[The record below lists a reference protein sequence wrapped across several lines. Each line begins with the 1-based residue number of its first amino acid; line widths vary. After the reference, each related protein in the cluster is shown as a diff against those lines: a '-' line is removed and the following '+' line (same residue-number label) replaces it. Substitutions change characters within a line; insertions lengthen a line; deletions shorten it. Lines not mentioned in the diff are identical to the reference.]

1 MPKVVITLPAYRAAQ
16 TVAKTVADVPA
27 ELSEHMILVDDASPD
42 DTVELARQLGL
53 RVYVH
58 TENRGYGANLKT
70 CYLKAL
76 EGSADV
82 VVVLHPDY
90 QYDPKA
96 VPLLIAPILAG
107 DADMTFGSRFAGVGD
122 PRSQG
127 MPFYRFM
134 GNRVTTVVQNAILG
148 TRFTEMHSGM
158 RAYTRDCILSLPFLG
173 YSDDFAF
180 ESQILVDAVVRKHRV
195 VEVPIPTRYTV
206 ESSSLNL
213 KGLFKYVWE
222 TVVYTALRTRQW
234 GRRGRRWPLSKRG
247 PAPHLEGVGGDK
259 AGAPRLSAA
268 GLSGDDTAKVMD
280 SVLTRIGA
288 YLLPGTTVAVVAGS
302 DDLLTQVSLRS
313 GWRRAEEAGDVAAAC
328 VVIGTMSRAADIA
341 AAAGSVRTSVHDE
354 GMLALVLAEDLAD
367 APPKVAEALWR
378 SGFELVEWDRL
389 GGVVPKATMLLAR
402 PVRAER
408 GSSQAS

>member
-1 MPKVVITLPAYRAAQ
+1 MPAYRAAQ

-27 ELSEHMILVDDASPD
+27 ELAEHMILVDDASPD
-42 DTVELARQLGL
+42 DTVQLARDLGL

-76 EGSADV
+76 EGAADV

-107 DADMTFGSRFAGVGD
+107 DADMTFGSRFAGTGD

-134 GNRVTTVVQNAILG
+134 GNRITTVIQNAMLG

-158 RAYTRDCILSLPFLG
+158 RAYTRDCLLSLPFLG
-173 YSDDFAF
+173 YSDDFVF
-180 ESQILVDAVVRKHRV
+180 ESQILVDAVIRRYRV
-195 VEVPIPTRYTV
+195 VEVPIPTRYTG

-222 TVVYTALRTRQW
+222 TIVHTARRTSRW
-234 GRRGRRWPLSKRG
+234 GRRGRRWPRVAAERQSSDVAAASG
-247 PAPHLEGVGGDK
+247 GNIENVAISEQTGAAIVDGTLE
-259 AGAPRLSAA
+259 
-268 GLSGDDTAKVMD
+268 
-280 SVLTRIGA
+280 VLRS
-288 YLLPGTTVAVVAGS
+288 YLLPGTSVAVIAGSEEWLQRLSLAAGWDRADDAGAPADAVVAI
-302 DDLLTQVSLRS
+302 S
-313 GWRRAEEAGDVAAAC
+313 G
-328 VVIGTMSRAADIA
+328 AADASSIA
-341 AAAGSVRTSVHDE
+341 AALTAARATLVDE
-354 GMLALVLAEDLAD
+354 GMIALVVPAGADGASPSQLAAMLDVHGLRLVDIAHPGRLVPRWTLA
-367 APPKVAEALWR
+367 
-378 SGFELVEWDRL
+378 
-389 GGVVPKATMLLAR
+389 LAR
-402 PVRAER
+402 PKAR
-408 GSSQAS
+408 

>member
-27 ELSEHMILVDDASPD
+27 ELAEHMILVDDASPD
-42 DTVELARQLGL
+42 DTVQLARDLGL

-76 EGSADV
+76 EGAADV

-107 DADMTFGSRFAGVGD
+107 DADMTFGSRFAGTGD

-134 GNRVTTVVQNAILG
+134 GNRITTVIQNAMLG

-158 RAYTRDCILSLPFLG
+158 RAYTRDCLLSLPFLG
-173 YSDDFAF
+173 YSDDFVF
-180 ESQILVDAVVRKHRV
+180 ESQILVDAVIRRYRV
-195 VEVPIPTRYTV
+195 IEVPIPTRYTG

-222 TVVYTALRTRQW
+222 TIVHTARRTSHW
-234 GRRGRRWPLSKRG
+234 GRRGRRWPRVS
-247 PAPHLEGVGGDK
+247 AEGQPSDAVPVSGGDIENVSISEQTGV
-259 AGAPRLSAA
+259 AIVDGTLE
-268 GLSGDDTAKVMD
+268 
-280 SVLTRIGA
+280 VLRS
-288 YLLPGTTVAVVAGS
+288 YLLPGTSVAVIAGSEEWLQRLSLAAGWDRADNAGAPADAVVAI
-302 DDLLTQVSLRS
+302 S
-313 GWRRAEEAGDVAAAC
+313 G
-328 VVIGTMSRAADIA
+328 AADASSIA
-341 AAAGSVRTSVHDE
+341 AALTAARATLVDE
-354 GMLALVLAEDLAD
+354 GMIALVVPAGAEGASPTELAATLDGHGLRLVDIAHPGRLVPRWTLA
-367 APPKVAEALWR
+367 
-378 SGFELVEWDRL
+378 
-389 GGVVPKATMLLAR
+389 LAR
-402 PVRAER
+402 PKA
-408 GSSQAS
+408 Q

>member
-53 RVYVH
+53 RVFVH

-134 GNRVTTVVQNAILG
+134 GNRVTTLLQNAILG

-173 YSDDFAF
+173 YSDDFVF

-222 TVVYTALRTRQW
+222 TVTYTATRTRQW
-234 GRRGRRWPLSKRG
+234 GRRGRRWPLARRG
-247 PAPHLEGVGGDK
+247 PATMVEPT
-259 AGAPRLSAA
+259 ASAA
-268 GLSGDDTAKVMD
+268 SLPASVGLSEDGAGKVID
-280 SVLTRIGA
+280 SVLDRLGS

-302 DDLLTQVSLRS
+302 NELLKQLSLRAD
-313 GWRRAEEAGDVAAAC
+313 WRHAENSDDIADAV
-328 VVIGTMSRAADIA
+328 VVIGTMSEAAEIA
-341 AAAGSVRTSVHDE
+341 GVAASVRSSLRDE
-354 GMLALVLAEDLAD
+354 GMLALVLTEN
-367 APPKVAEALWR
+367 PVGSPRRVAEALWQH
-378 SGFELVEWDRL
+378 GFELVEWDRL
-389 GGVVPKATMLLAR
+389 GRVVPRATLLLAR

-408 GSSQAS
+408 GAPHS

>member
-1 MPKVVITLPAYRAAQ
+1 MAKVVITLPAYRAAR
-16 TVAKTVADVPA
+16 TVAKTVADVPE

-42 DTVELARQLGL
+42 DTVELARELGL
-53 RVYVH
+53 RVFVH

-96 VPLLIAPILAG
+96 VPALIAPILAG

-134 GNRVTTVVQNAILG
+134 GNRVTTVIQNLFLG

-158 RAYTRDCILSLPFLG
+158 RAYTRDCLLAMPFLG
-173 YSDDFAF
+173 YSDDFVF
-180 ESQILVDAVVRKHRV
+180 ESQILVDAVVRRHRV

-222 TVVYTALRTRQW
+222 TVVYTINRTRQW
-234 GRRGRRWPLSKRG
+234 GRRGRRWPLPQRRPVVPPEIDPSPSSRSFL
-247 PAPHLEGVGGDK
+247 ADRVSDELLQAAVD
-259 AGAPRLSAA
+259 RL
-268 GLSGDDTAKVMD
+268 GE
-280 SVLTRIGA
+280 
-288 YLLPGTTVAVVAGS
+288 YLLPGTSVALVAGS
-302 DDLLTQVSLRS
+302 DEFLQQATLSSQWKR
-313 GWRRAEEAGDVAAAC
+313 AGDQGDAADA
-328 VVIGTMSRAADIA
+328 VVLIATATRPEDLASLARGTAAGLHEEGMLVLVLTNKPTASSADIA
-341 AAAGSVRTSVHDE
+341 G
-354 GMLALVLAEDLAD
+354 
-367 APPKVAEALWR
+367 ALWTQ
-378 SGFELVEWDRL
+378 GFELVEWDVA
-389 GGVVPKATMLLAR
+389 GKVHSVQLLFAR
-402 PVRAER
+402 PIRSGRAAPTH
-408 GSSQAS
+408 S

>member
-1 MPKVVITLPAYRAAQ
+1 MAKVVITLPAYRAAQ

-42 DTVELARQLGL
+42 DTVERAQELGL

-76 EGSADV
+76 EGAADV

-96 VPLLIAPILAG
+96 VPALIAPILAG

-134 GNRVTTVVQNAILG
+134 GNRVTTIIQNLFLG

-158 RAYTRDCILSLPFLG
+158 RSYTRDCLLAMPFLG
-173 YSDDFAF
+173 YSDDFVF
-180 ESQILVDAVVRKHRV
+180 ESQILVDAVVRRHRV
-195 VEVPIPTRYTV
+195 VEVPIPTRYTL

-222 TVVYTALRTRQW
+222 TVVYTIKRTRQW
-234 GRRGRRWPLSKRG
+234 GRRGRRWPLPDRRPSETPLTDPSPSSPSLLAERVSDDLLT
-247 PAPHLEGVGGDK
+247 AVVARLGD
-259 AGAPRLSAA
+259 
-268 GLSGDDTAKVMD
+268 
-280 SVLTRIGA
+280 
-288 YLLPGTTVAVVAGS
+288 YLLPGTSVALVAGS
-302 DDLLTQVSLRS
+302 EDYLRRATLSSEWDRAGDQGDAADAVVLLASATRPDDLASL
-313 GWRRAEEAGDVAAAC
+313 AQ
-328 VVIGTMSRAADIA
+328 GT
-341 AAAGSVRTSVHDE
+341 RTSLHPE
-354 GMLALVLAEDLAD
+354 GMLVLVLTQTPSASRSE
-367 APPKVAEALWR
+367 VATTLW
-378 SGFELVEWDRL
+378 SQGFELVEWDVAK
-389 GGVVPKATMLLAR
+389 GHAHAQVVYAR
-402 PVRAER
+402 PIRPGR
-408 GSSQAS
+408 GTAQPA

>member
-1 MPKVVITLPAYRAAQ
+1 MAKVVITLPAYRAAR
-16 TVAKTVADVPA
+16 TVAKTVADVPE

-42 DTVELARQLGL
+42 DTVELARELGL
-53 RVYVH
+53 RVFVH

-96 VPLLIAPILAG
+96 VPALIAPILAG

-134 GNRVTTVVQNAILG
+134 GNRVTTVIQNLFLG

-158 RAYTRDCILSLPFLG
+158 RAYTRDCLLAMPFLG
-173 YSDDFAF
+173 YSDDFVF
-180 ESQILVDAVVRKHRV
+180 ESQILVDAVVRRHRV

-222 TVVYTALRTRQW
+222 TVVYTIKRTRQW
-234 GRRGRRWPLSKRG
+234 GRRGRRWPLPQRRPVVP
-247 PAPHLEGVGGDK
+247 PAIDPSASSRSFLADRVSDELLQAVVD
-259 AGAPRLSAA
+259 RL
-268 GLSGDDTAKVMD
+268 GE
-280 SVLTRIGA
+280 
-288 YLLPGTTVAVVAGS
+288 YLLPGTSVALIAGS
-302 DDLLTQVSLRS
+302 DEFLQQATLSSEWKR
-313 GWRRAEEAGDVAAAC
+313 AGDQGDTADAVVLIATATRPEDLASLARGTVAGLHEEGMLVLVLTNKPTA
-328 VVIGTMSRAADIA
+328 SSADIA
-341 AAAGSVRTSVHDE
+341 G
-354 GMLALVLAEDLAD
+354 
-367 APPKVAEALWR
+367 ALWTQ
-378 SGFELVEWDRL
+378 GLELVEWDVA
-389 GGVVPKATMLLAR
+389 GKVHPVQLLFAR
-402 PVRAER
+402 PIRSGRATPAH
-408 GSSQAS
+408 S

>member
-1 MPKVVITLPAYRAAQ
+1 MAKVVITLPAYRAAQ

-42 DTVELARQLGL
+42 DTVELARELGL

-96 VPLLIAPILAG
+96 VPALIAPILAG

-134 GNRVTTVVQNAILG
+134 GNRVTTIIQNLFLG

-158 RAYTRDCILSLPFLG
+158 RAYTRDCLLAMPFLG
-173 YSDDFAF
+173 YSDDFVF
-180 ESQILVDAVVRKHRV
+180 ESQILIDAVVRRHRV

-222 TVVYTALRTRQW
+222 TVAYTVKRTRQW
-234 GRRGRRWPLSKRG
+234 GRRGRRWPLPQRRPGSVSSAETSTRSS
-247 PAPHLEGVGGDK
+247 ALSDRVSDQLLQEVVD
-259 AGAPRLSAA
+259 RL
-268 GLSGDDTAKVMD
+268 GQ
-280 SVLTRIGA
+280 
-288 YLLPGTTVAVVAGS
+288 YLLPGTSVALVAGS
-302 DDLLTQVSLRS
+302 DDFLQQATFSSEWKRATDPDAVADAVVLLAATRS
-313 GWRRAEEAGDVAAAC
+313 AEEIASLAR
-328 VVIGTMSRAADIA
+328 GTLPTLHA
-341 AAAGSVRTSVHDE
+341 E
-354 GMLALVLAEDLAD
+354 GMLALVLTNEPGAERSD
-367 APPKVAEALWR
+367 VASVLW
-378 SGFELVEWDRL
+378 SQGFELVEWD
-389 GGVVPKATMLLAR
+389 VVTNGQPHAQLLFAR
-402 PVRAER
+402 PIRSGR
-408 GSSQAS
+408 GKPEAS